1 MTTHQKLTMAFRT
14 AARSAVALL
23 VIAPPIS
30 ALTATA
36 AQAHGAPQNPI
47 SRAVA
52 CGPEG
57 GQYLRTAACRAAIA
71 AGDGLTDW
79 DNIRVANVAGRDR
92 QRIPDGKLC
101 SAGIDRHLG
110 LDLPRGDWP
119 ATNLTSGDE
128 YTFTYRE
135 TIAHQGVFRMYVTRD
150 SYDATQPLSWA
161 DLETAPF
168 LTATDPPEQ
177 GRAYVMKARLP
188 AGKSGRHLIYT
199 IWQNTSTP
207 DTYYSCSDVVFSVP
221 GQPPTRAGSRVTAA
235 APATADAAGYSPSLI
250 AQPQPVASDAS
261 GGRSPLLLA
270 GILVALILTV
280 AVAVVGAALRRRQRR
295 RW

>member
-1 MTTHQKLTMAFRT
+1 MTTHRKLTMAFRT
-14 AARSAVALL
+14 AARLVVALL
-23 VIAPPIS
+23 VIAPIS
-30 ALTATA
+30 GLSATE
-36 AQAHGAPQNPI
+36 AQAHGASQNPI

-71 AGDGLTDW
+71 AGGGLTDW

-101 SAGIDRHLG
+101 SAGIDRYLG

-150 SYDATQPLSWA
+150 SYDPTQPLSWA

-207 DTYYSCSDVVFSVP
+207 DTYYSCSDVVFAVP
-221 GQPPTRAGSRVTAA
+221 GQPPTRSGSRATVA
-235 APATADAAGYSPSLI
+235 APATTDAAGYSPSRI

-261 GGRSPLLLA
+261 GGGSPLLLA

-280 AVAVVGAALRRRQRR
+280 AVVGAVLRRRRRR